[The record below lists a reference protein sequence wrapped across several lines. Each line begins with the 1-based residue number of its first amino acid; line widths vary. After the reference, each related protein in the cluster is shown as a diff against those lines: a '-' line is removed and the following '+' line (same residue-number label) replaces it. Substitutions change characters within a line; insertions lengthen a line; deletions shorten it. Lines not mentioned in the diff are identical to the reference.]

1 MLAPDGASILLVPT
15 LLKASPLSAVGKSL
29 CTPNTFPPLLVL
41 EMAVSTQKHS
51 AFISAIS
58 TPATRPL
65 RM

>member
-1 MLAPDGASILLVPT
+1 MLAPDGDFFYRCWCFRNGCQYLET
-15 LLKASPLSAVGKSL
+15 FRF
-29 CTPNTFPPLLVL
+29 FPPLLVL